1 MNLKFRNR
9 IAFYTTLAVALMT
22 VLVFII
28 IYTVVHHTAYAHL
41 DKDILQE
48 KEEVT
53 NNLDWNSD
61 SIIIHKM
68 PEWDEAEHSKVEV
81 NPTFLQ
87 IVDLKGKVIFHSTNL
102 LHDQFL
108 YGPDIDDDFFFNGE
122 LSLQKIRLG
131 QFPIRNDAGTILGH
145 LTIAISRQESYTVL
159 HNLVLVFILAFPFVL
174 IILFFASS
182 VAAAKAIE
190 PVMQLIRTAS
200 GITDATMGTRL
211 HLPLHKDEFYDLT
224 QTINDLLGRIEES
237 MLRQKQFTSDAS
249 HEIRTPLAAIRGTL
263 EVLIRK
269 QREPAAYQEKISGI
283 IQQVDRLDRLLDQL
297 LELARIESGITKPKH
312 EPVPLAALVSGL
324 YTKWKD
330 AVEVKG
336 ISLSVRIPDDVIVT
350 GDKLFLEIILDNLV
364 HNAIKYGKEQ
374 GHILIDWDEGQRSLF
389 VRDDGHGIPEE
400 HLPNIFSR
408 FYRVDPSRSSSIKG
422 SGLGLSIVKKLADL
436 QSIALVAHSKPGEG
450 TVFTMSFPN

>member
-9 IAFYTTLAVALMT
+9 IALFTTLAVALIT
-22 VLVFII
+22 ALVFVV
-28 IYTVVHHTAYAHL
+28 IYAVVHHTAYAHL
-41 DKDILQE
+41 DHDIQLE
-48 KEEVT
+48 KEGVI
-53 NNLDWNSD
+53 NNLDWNLD

-68 PEWDEAEHSKVEV
+68 PEWDEAEHSRVEV

-102 LHDQFL
+102 LQDQFL

-122 LSLQKIRLG
+122 LNLQKIRQG
-131 QFPIRNDAGTILGH
+131 QFPIKNDEDKVIGH
-145 LTIAISRQESYTVL
+145 LTIGISRQESYTVL
-159 HNLVLVFILAFPFVL
+159 HNLVLVLVLAFPFVL
-174 IILFFASS
+174 IILFIASS

-200 GITDATMGTRL
+200 GITDATIGTRL
-211 HLPLHKDEFYDLT
+211 HMPVHKDEFYDLN

-237 MLRQKQFTSDAS
+237 MVRQKQFTSDAS

-312 EPVPLAALVSGL
+312 EPVPLAAFLSGL
-324 YTKWKD
+324 DTKWKE
-330 AVEVKG
+330 AVEAKG
-336 ISLSVRIPDDVIVT
+336 IRLSVNIPDDVIVT
-350 GDKLFLEIILDNLV
+350 CDKLFLEIMVDNLV

-374 GHILIDWDEGQRSLF
+374 GHIFIQWHEGPGSLSI
-389 VRDDGHGIPEE
+389 RDDGHGIPEE

-408 FYRVDPSRSSSIKG
+408 FYRVDPSRSSSIQG
-422 SGLGLSIVKKLADL
+422 SGLGLSIVKKLAEL
-436 QSIALVAHSKPGEG
+436 QSISLVAQSKPGEG
-450 TVFTMSFPN
+450 TVFTMSFLR

>member
-1 MNLKFRNR
+1 M
-9 IAFYTTLAVALMT
+9 
-22 VLVFII
+22 
-28 IYTVVHHTAYAHL
+28 
-41 DKDILQE
+41 
-48 KEEVT
+48 
-53 NNLDWNSD
+53 
-61 SIIIHKM
+61 
-68 PEWDEAEHSKVEV
+68 
-81 NPTFLQ
+81 
-87 IVDLKGKVIFHSTNL
+87 DLKGKVIFHSTNL

-108 YGPDIDDDFFFNGE
+108 YGPDIDQDFFFNGE

-131 QFPIRNDAGTILGH
+131 QFPIRNDAGKILGH

-422 SGLGLSIVKKLADL
+422 SGLGLSIVKKPA
-436 QSIALVAHSKPGEG
+436 IHCPGG
-450 TVFTMSFPN
+450 TQQAR

>member
-9 IAFYTTLAVALMT
+9 IALFTTLAVALIT
-22 VLVFII
+22 AVVFVV

-48 KEEVT
+48 KEEVI
-53 NNLDWNSD
+53 NNLDWNRD

-108 YGPDIDDDFFFNGE
+108 YGPDIGDDFFFNGE

-131 QFPIRNDAGTILGH
+131 QFPIKNDAGKLIGY

-159 HNLVLVFILAFPFVL
+159 HNLVLVLILAFPFVL
-174 IILFFASS
+174 IILFIASS
-182 VAAAKAIE
+182 LAATRAIE

-200 GITDATMGTRL
+200 GISDTTIGTRL
-211 HLPLHKDEFYDLT
+211 NLPLHKDEFYVLT
-224 QTINDLLGRIEES
+224 QTINDLLARIEES
-237 MLRQKQFTSDAS
+237 MRRQKQFTSDAS

-283 IQQVDRLDRLLDQL
+283 LEQVDRLDRLLDQL
-297 LELARIESGITKPKH
+297 LEVARIESGMTKPKH
-312 EPVPLAALVSGL
+312 ELVPIASLVAGL
-324 YTKWKD
+324 HVKWKNV
-330 AVEVKG
+330 VEAKG
-336 ISLSVRIPDDVIVT
+336 ITLAVSIPNDVIVT
-350 GDKLFLEIILDNLV
+350 CDKIFLEIILDNLV

-374 GHILIDWDEGQRSLF
+374 GHIFIQWHEGPGSLSI
-389 VRDDGHGIPEE
+389 RDDGHGIPEE
-400 HLPNIFSR
+400 HLPNIFNR
-408 FYRVDPSRSSSIKG
+408 FYRVDPSRSSGIKG

-436 QSIALVAHSKPGEG
+436 QSIALVAQSKPGEG
-450 TVFTMSFPN
+450 TVFTMSFPR

>member
-9 IAFYTTLAVALMT
+9 IALFTTLAVALIT
-22 VLVFII
+22 ALVFVV
-28 IYTVVHHTAYAHL
+28 IYAVVHHTAYAHL
-41 DKDILQE
+41 DQDILLE
-48 KEEVT
+48 KDEVI
-53 NNLDWNSD
+53 NNLDWNLD

-87 IVDLKGKVIFHSTNL
+87 IVDLKGKVLFHSSNL

-108 YGPDIDDDFFFNGE
+108 YGPDIAEDFFFNGE

-131 QFPIRNDAGTILGH
+131 QFPLKNDAGKVIGH

-159 HNLVLVFILAFPFVL
+159 HNLVLVLVLAFPFVL
-174 IILFFASS
+174 IILFIASS

-200 GITDATMGTRL
+200 GITDSTIGTRL
-211 HLPLHKDEFYDLT
+211 SLPARRDEFYDLT

-237 MLRQKQFTSDAS
+237 MARQKQFTSDAS

-297 LELARIESGITKPKH
+297 LELARIESGITKPRH
-312 EPVPLAALVSGL
+312 ERVALAELVSGL
-324 YTKWKD
+324 TAKWKD
-330 AVEVKG
+330 AVEGRG
-336 ISLSVRIPDDVIVT
+336 ITLLTRIPSEVT
-350 GDKLFLEIILDNLV
+350 VTCDKLFLEIILDNLV
-364 HNAIKYGKEQ
+364 YNAIKYGKEQ
-374 GHILIDWDEGQRSLF
+374 GHIFIDWQEGLGSLA

-408 FYRVDPSRSSSIKG
+408 FYRVDPSRSSSIQG
-422 SGLGLSIVKKLADL
+422 TGLGLSIVKKLADL
-436 QSIALVAHSKPGEG
+436 QSISLVAESKPGEG
-450 TVFTMSFPN
+450 TVFTLSFPR

>member
-1 MNLKFRNR
+1 M
-9 IAFYTTLAVALMT
+9 
-22 VLVFII
+22 
-28 IYTVVHHTAYAHL
+28 
-41 DKDILQE
+41 
-48 KEEVT
+48 
-53 NNLDWNSD
+53 
-61 SIIIHKM
+61 
-68 PEWDEAEHSKVEV
+68 
-81 NPTFLQ
+81 
-87 IVDLKGKVIFHSTNL
+87 
-102 LHDQFL
+102 
-108 YGPDIDDDFFFNGE
+108 
-122 LSLQKIRLG
+122 
-131 QFPIRNDAGTILGH
+131 
-145 LTIAISRQESYTVL
+145 
-159 HNLVLVFILAFPFVL
+159 
-174 IILFFASS
+174 
-182 VAAAKAIE
+182 
-190 PVMQLIRTAS
+190 IRTAS
-200 GITDATMGTRL
+200 GITDATMGTQL

-336 ISLSVRIPDDVIVT
+336 ISLSVRIPDDDRH

-374 GHILIDWDEGQRSLF
+374 GHILIDWDEGQRSLLYVMMAMAF
-389 VRDDGHGIPEE
+389 PEE

-408 FYRVDPSRSSSIKG
+408 FYRRSIQE
-422 SGLGLSIVKKLADL
+422 L
-436 QSIALVAHSKPGEG
+436 QYQRKRAWTLHC
-450 TVFTMSFPN
+450 

>member
-1 MNLKFRNR
+1 M
-9 IAFYTTLAVALMT
+9 
-22 VLVFII
+22 
-28 IYTVVHHTAYAHL
+28 
-41 DKDILQE
+41 
-48 KEEVT
+48 
-53 NNLDWNSD
+53 
-61 SIIIHKM
+61 
-68 PEWDEAEHSKVEV
+68 
-81 NPTFLQ
+81 
-87 IVDLKGKVIFHSTNL
+87 
-102 LHDQFL
+102 
-108 YGPDIDDDFFFNGE
+108 
-122 LSLQKIRLG
+122 
-131 QFPIRNDAGTILGH
+131 
-145 LTIAISRQESYTVL
+145 
-159 HNLVLVFILAFPFVL
+159 
-174 IILFFASS
+174 
-182 VAAAKAIE
+182 
-190 PVMQLIRTAS
+190 
-200 GITDATMGTRL
+200 
-211 HLPLHKDEFYDLT
+211 
-224 QTINDLLGRIEES
+224 
-237 MLRQKQFTSDAS
+237 
-249 HEIRTPLAAIRGTL
+249 
-263 EVLIRK
+263 
-269 QREPAAYQEKISGI
+269 
-283 IQQVDRLDRLLDQL
+283 
-297 LELARIESGITKPKH
+297 ARIESGITKPKH